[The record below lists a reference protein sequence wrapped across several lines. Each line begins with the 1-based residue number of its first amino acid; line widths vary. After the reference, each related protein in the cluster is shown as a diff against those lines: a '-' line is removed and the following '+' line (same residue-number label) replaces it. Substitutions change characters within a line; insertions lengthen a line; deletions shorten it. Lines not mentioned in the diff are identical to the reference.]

1 MKRCITEDL
10 TDSNPYSDSGNEDA
24 KIYCASKKFF
34 FSVSKTQRMNNHIT
48 NLKWY
53 KRSREIH

>member
-24 KIYCASKKFF
+24 KIYCTSIFF
-34 FSVSKTQRMNNHIT
+34 FFFFLF
-48 NLKWY
+48 LK
-53 KRSREIH
+53 REE